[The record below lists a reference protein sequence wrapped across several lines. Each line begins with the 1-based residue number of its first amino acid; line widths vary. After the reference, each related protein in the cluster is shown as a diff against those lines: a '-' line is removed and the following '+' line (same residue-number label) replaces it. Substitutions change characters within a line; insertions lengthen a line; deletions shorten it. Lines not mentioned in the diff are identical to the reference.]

1 MSRALLKEAI
11 ADAKAVKDAAI
22 ANAKAALEEA
32 FSPHLQELL
41 SNQLEEMDDYKL
53 EEEEDGMSME
63 EGDLNLEELL
73 AELEEGEDYLEEGED
88 YLEEEENLYE
98 AKGEEGEKPEEG
110 SKEEEV
116 ELDME
121 GGELSPEVSDKITQI
136 VDDVIEKYLKQGMIE
151 PGPNADT
158 EEVDIEDID
167 MTDMEG
173 SKDTK
178 MMDDEEEVNID
189 ELLMEFALEE
199 ARKSKKP
206 MMHKGGKNKPMMHK
220 GKAAKEEEEKEAM
233 KEELEEAYSTIRN
246 LRADLNEV
254 NLLNAKLL
262 YTNKIFKAKNLTES
276 QKVKVLSTFDKA
288 GTVKEAKLV
297 YESLV
302 TSLTAQATSATKAP
316 IKESMGFASKASSV
330 AGKQAT
336 IETDA
341 VIARMKKLAGL

>member
-53 EEEEDGMSME
+53 EEEDGMSME

-73 AELEEGEDYLEEGED
+73 AELEEGDDYLGEEEE
-88 YLEEEENLYE
+88 YLEEEDLYE
-98 AKGEEGEKPEEG
+98 AKGEEGEEPEEE
-110 SKEEEV
+110 SKEEEI

-121 GGELSPEVSDKITQI
+121 GDNLSPEVSDKITQI

-158 EEVDIEDID
+158 EEVDMEDID

-173 SKDTK
+173 SEDMDMK
-178 MMDDEEEVNID
+178 MMDDEEVNID

-199 ARKSKKP
+199 AKKSGKMMHKDGKKKP
-206 MMHKGGKNKPMMHK
+206 MMHK
-220 GKAAKEEEEKEAM
+220 EEEEDMEKKAM

-302 TSLTAQATSATKAP
+302 TSLTTQATSTTKAP

>member
-41 SNQLEEMDDYKL
+41 SNQLEEMDDYNL
-53 EEEEDGMSME
+53 EEKEDGMSME

-73 AELEEGEDYLEEGED
+73 AELEEGDDYLGEEEE
-88 YLEEEENLYE
+88 YLEEEDLYE
-98 AKGEEGEKPEEG
+98 AKGEEE

-121 GGELSPEVSDKITQI
+121 GDNLSPEVSDKITQI

-158 EEVDIEDID
+158 EEVDMEDID

-173 SKDTK
+173 SEDMDMK

-199 ARKSKKP
+199 AKKSGKMMHKDGKKKP
-206 MMHKGGKNKPMMHK
+206 MMHK
-220 GKAAKEEEEKEAM
+220 EEEEDMEKEAM

-302 TSLTAQATSATKAP
+302 TSLTTQTTSTTKAP

-341 VIARMKKLAGL
+341 VIARMRKLAGL

>member
-41 SNQLEEMDDYKL
+41 SNQLEEMDDYNL
-53 EEEEDGMSME
+53 EEKEDGMSME

-73 AELEEGEDYLEEGED
+73 AELEEGDDYLGEEEE
-88 YLEEEENLYE
+88 YLEEEDLYE
-98 AKGEEGEKPEEG
+98 AKGEEE

-121 GGELSPEVSDKITQI
+121 GDNLSPEVSDKITQI

-158 EEVDIEDID
+158 EEVDMEDID

-173 SKDTK
+173 SEDMDMK

-199 ARKSKKP
+199 AKKSGKMMHKDGKKKP
-206 MMHKGGKNKPMMHK
+206 MMHK
-220 GKAAKEEEEKEAM
+220 EEEEDMEKEAM

-302 TSLTAQATSATKAP
+302 TSLTTQTTSTTKAP